1 MCTSRAPV
9 VISRLLSQ
17 DTVEHNARLGAG
29 FTLVELLVTVSLVAF
44 FTSLAVGYNRSADQQ
59 IILFRE
65 QARAVNTVYQVR
77 SLAIAIYSSPRG
89 ATVPCGYGIFI
100 PPDQQP
106 GKGQLIV
113 FKEMPSVRNNDCS
126 QFSGIGSFY
135 DDPANELIETV
146 TLDRVSILSDFSEML
161 LVPPI
166 PAVYGTGINDG
177 AFPVSLR
184 LTTAAGY
191 NTTITVNAFGQIS
204 VLSQ

>member
-1 MCTSRAPV
+1 M
-9 VISRLLSQ
+9 ISRLLSQ

>member
-1 MCTSRAPV
+1 MRISRVLV

-17 DTVEHNARLGAG
+17 DTVEHNAWLSAG

-65 QARAVNTVYQVR
+65 QARAVNVVYQVR

-89 ATVPCGYGIFI
+89 ATVPCGYGISI

-106 GKGQLIV
+106 GKGRLVV

-146 TLDRVSILSDFSEML
+146 TLDRVSMLSDFSEML
-161 LVPPI
+161 FVPPI